1 MQKRKLF
8 GLCGITALILAG
20 GVIALGA
27 LAKHEPSFYLQRQ
40 GAPSKERTGLALTFA
55 SHFGQMMQDRG
66 RKVIWGCNA
75 TEAEMNS
82 FFAEMLMQQGEA
94 EGLRNLG
101 ISAPSV
107 FLEQDHLRLAFRYGS
122 GWFSTIISYELKV
135 WLVPKEPNVIAVEV
149 LRARAGALPIS
160 NHSILRQLSE
170 FGRKQNY
177 RVTLYRH
184 EGNSVAIIDLQG
196 DQQQPKNVLTALT
209 ITPNLLSIRGRTLEH
224 GLAPLDPTKEAKIIA
239 PAKE

>member
-1 MQKRKLF
+1 MRKRKLF
-8 GLCGITALILAG
+8 GLCGITVLVLAG
-20 GVIALGA
+20 GLTA
-27 LAKHEPSFYLQRQ
+27 LAATVKHEPSFYRQ
-40 GAPSKERTGLALTFA
+40 SQAPPSKERTELAYTFVR
-55 SHFGQMMQDRG
+55 HFGQMMQDRG
-66 RKVIWGCNA
+66 RKEIWGCNA

-101 ISAPSV
+101 ISGPSV
-107 FLEQDHLRLAFRYGS
+107 FLEQDHLRLGFRYGS

-135 WLVPKEPNVIAVEV
+135 WLVPKEANVIAVEV

-160 NHSILRQLSE
+160 NQSILQQLSE
-170 FGRKQNY
+170 FARKQNY

-196 DQQQPKNVLTALT
+196 DQQQPKNILTALT
-209 ITPNLLSIRGRTLEH
+209 IAPNLLSIRGRTLEH
-224 GLAPLDPTKEAKIIA
+224 GLTPLDPAKEAKIIA
-239 PAKE
+239 TRKE